1 MVAAA
6 PQGRGAL
13 IERKAMTERE
23 AVTAS
28 GARCQARPAAARHG
42 WREDVLCASN
52 ANTSVSF
59 RGVHVPVCRMHEAAF
74 ARWGSEAEAK
84 AASLWA
90 WSADPSLA
98 LLE

>member
-1 MVAAA
+1 
-6 PQGRGAL
+6 
-13 IERKAMTERE
+13 MTERE
-23 AVTAS
+23 AAVEAS

-52 ANTSVSF
+52 ANTTVCF
-59 RGVHVPVCRMHEAAF
+59 HGVHMPVCRMHEAAF

-90 WSADPSLA
+90 WTPDPALA
-98 LLE
+98 RVE